1 MSGVSVDWRVVD
13 DVGSLPSGHGVGLFD
28 SERPASGG
36 LIAFIDGFDWYH
48 GFSDSA
54 IAYCIPPDA
63 MTRAHVVDDMRRLVE
78 ERLSKRS
85 LPDGSLTARI
95 RALPNA

>member
-1 MSGVSVDWRVVD
+1 MSDVSVEWRIVD
-13 DVGSLPSGHGVGLFD
+13 DAESLPSGHGVGLFD
-28 SERPASGG
+28 SERAAHGG
-36 LIAFIDGFDWYH
+36 LVAFIDGFDWYH
-48 GFSDSA
+48 GFSETA

-63 MTRAHVVDDMRRLVE
+63 ATPADVVDDMRRLVE
-78 ERLSKRS
+78 ERLRRRS